1 MNDAELAALKEK
13 IDQLHTLYFVL
24 FSGSLVVL
32 ALQWFVIGRGTVASL
47 VWVLLLGGAV
57 AVRVYRTSLV
67 NRYNAHVNG
76 RLQ

>member
-32 ALQWFVIGRGTVASL
+32 ALQWFVIGRGLLTSL
-47 VWVLLLGGAV
+47 LWMLLLGGAV
-57 AVRVYRTSLV
+57 AVRFYRTSLV
-67 NRYNAHVNG
+67 NRYNAHING
-76 RLQ
+76 QLQ